1 MEYSIKLR
9 VHGVPSEGQ
18 QIWGADIAESY
29 VENFYG
35 RKSSVLAQLI
45 VEIIP
50 SNGINNYYY
59 TYYCFFHVKS
69 LSFVYYSSPY
79 ILPLESNCISYP
91 YSKIYAVQN
100 IINI

>member
-45 VEIIP
+45 VETCIMYWMRHLI
-50 SNGINNYYY
+50 
-59 TYYCFFHVKS
+59 S
-69 LSFVYYSSPY
+69 L
-79 ILPLESNCISYP
+79 
-91 YSKIYAVQN
+91 
-100 IINI
+100 